1 MDAGLVVC
9 ADGMRVVEQRA
20 VAKRRDERVLLA
32 RVDPRERRHAF
43 VHEGGQ
49 RADPF
54 VRLLHASLQRERTLV
69 VSLIT

>member
-1 MDAGLVVC
+1 
-9 ADGMRVVEQRA
+9 MRVVEERA
-20 VAKRRDERVLLA
+20 VAERRDERVLLT

-54 VRLLHASLQRERTLV
+54 VRLLHASLQRERTIDVYILSYFLHVILV
-69 VSLIT
+69 F